1 MDRLVALYRF
11 ALRSGN
17 RPLAARLRPLL
28 RADPGLRREADRS
41 LRELPRGEPRWS
53 ASAER
58 ALREVV
64 ERLARLAP

>member
-17 RPLAARLRPLL
+17 RPLAARLRPLV

-41 LRELPRGEPRWS
+41 LSELPRGEPHRS
-53 ASAER
+53 AAAER
-58 ALREVV
+58 SLRRVS
-64 ERLARLAP
+64 ERLARLAR